1 MGKDKLSWW
10 REARFGL
17 FIHWGLYSIPAGVWK
32 GKKIKGIGEQILR
45 FAQIPVSEYEKLA
58 ERFNPV
64 EFDADAWA
72 QLAVDAGMKYLV
84 FGAKHHDGFAM
95 FKSEVDTFNIV
106 DATPFG
112 RDVVKELAEA
122 CVRKNIKF
130 CIYYS
135 QRQDWHH
142 PDGGWSEWPGQY
154 GDDFDKSK
162 TDFNRCLN
170 DKCIPQVRELMTKY
184 GPIGLVWYDTPCD
197 STLEQSQKCVDVVK
211 ELQPACLVCGR
222 VGNNLGDYEVLGD
235 NEFPYGSKNLDGEV
249 PATLNHT
256 WGFKSYDHAWKNVEQ
271 LLYSLIRSASNGC
284 NYLLNIGPTAEGVVP
299 GESVKRLRE
308 IGRWMKVN
316 GEAVYGTGAGPYPYP
331 FPWGMMTAKGNNL
344 YLIFSKW
351 PGEDFMLNGLK
362 NKVNKA
368 VLLGD
373 KKCEVKLYQENPKI
387 QEQLFLG
394 GLPAEAPDEYYSV
407 IKLELDGIPE
417 ASQDLIQAADD
428 SVTLLSSEAEIV
440 KTTPDCDLA
449 IDKKGLP
456 LKFHEN
462 NGVLQWNFKIF
473 VPGKY
478 TIHALTNRHWSKEW
492 LPGIKVKVEV
502 NGEIFE
508 CELTQDESLRN
519 IQTKYHPETISHIG
533 EVMFEKAG
541 NYNISLEVSEMP
553 EYKVDNPLSEDLGNE
568 DLRTLNLIYLR
579 LFPA

>member
-1 MGKDKLSWW
+1 MEKDKLSWW

-32 GKKIKGIGEQILR
+32 GKKIDGIGEQILR

-58 ERFNPV
+58 KKFNPV
-64 EFDADAWA
+64 KFDADAWA

-95 FKSEVDTFNIV
+95 FKSDADAFNIV

-130 CIYYS
+130 CVYYS

-142 PDGGWSEWPGQY
+142 PDGGWNEWPGQY

-162 TDFNRCLN
+162 TGFNRCLN
-170 DKCIPQVRELMTKY
+170 DKCIPQVRDLMTKY

-211 ELQPACLVCGR
+211 ELQPDCLVCGR

-249 PATLNHT
+249 PATLNHS
-256 WGFKSYDHAWKNVEQ
+256 WGFKTHDHAWKSVGQ

-284 NYLLNIGPTAEGVVP
+284 NYLLNVGPTAEGVVP
-299 GESVKRLRE
+299 EESVKRLRE

-331 FPWGMMTAKGNNL
+331 FPWGMMTAKDNNL
-344 YLIFSKW
+344 YLIFSEW

-373 KKCEVKLYQENPKI
+373 KKCEIKLYQENPEI

-394 GLPAEAPDEYYSV
+394 GLPTEAPDEYYSV

-417 ASQDLIQAADD
+417 ASQELIQAADD

-440 KTTPDCDLA
+440 KTTPDCDLT

-462 NGVLQWNFKIF
+462 NGILKWNFKIF

-492 LPGIKVKVEV
+492 LPGVKVRGEV
-502 NGEIFE
+502 DGEIFE

-533 EVMFEKAG
+533 EVVFEKAG
-541 NYNISLEVSEMP
+541 NYNIYLEVSEMP

-568 DLRTLNLIYLR
+568 DLRTLNLIFLR
-579 LFPA
+579 LLPI